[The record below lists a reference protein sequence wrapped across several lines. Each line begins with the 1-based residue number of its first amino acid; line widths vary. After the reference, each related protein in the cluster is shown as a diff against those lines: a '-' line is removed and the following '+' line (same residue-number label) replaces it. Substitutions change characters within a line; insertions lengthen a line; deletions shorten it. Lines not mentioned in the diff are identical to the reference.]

1 MGIRFPLNTVGT
13 FTATASETGGGSI
26 AGGFAYPFKI
36 PQDSDTV
43 VVKFTA
49 SVAGAG
55 YSATLQT
62 TDDGGTTWYD
72 VSRTSIVSNA
82 VSGTATWCS
91 GHVNGVGMATAQNG
105 FPTNSI
111 LSSGIRS
118 TAASTL
124 SANQISGLPILSTT
138 GRVFVQITGNITNA
152 AANTYTAQVKVNS
165 EAQNG

>member
-1 MGIRFPLNTVGT
+1 MGIRKPLQTIGT
-13 FTATASETGGGSI
+13 FTAAANETGTNSV
-26 AGGFAYPFKI
+26 AGGIAYTFTI
-36 PQDSDTV
+36 PQDSDTI

-62 TDDGGTTWYD
+62 TDDGGNTYYD
-72 VSRTSIVSNA
+72 IARTSIVSNA
-82 VSGTATWCS
+82 NNTTATWCA
-91 GHVNGVGMATAQNG
+91 GMVNGVGMATAQNN

-124 SANQISGLPILSTT
+124 AANQISGLPILSDK
-138 GRVFVQITGNITNA
+138 GRVFVRITGNITDA
-152 AANTYTAQVKVNS
+152 ASNTYVAQVKVNS
-165 EAQNG
+165 ESQN

>member
-1 MGIRFPLNTVGT
+1 MGLRKPLQTIGS
-13 FTATASETGGGSI
+13 FTAAASEVGAGSV
-26 AGGFAYPFKI
+26 AGGFAHPFTI
-36 PQDSDTV
+36 PQDTDTI

-49 SVAGAG
+49 SVVGG

-82 VSGTATWCS
+82 ITGTATWCS
-91 GHVNGVGMATAQNG
+91 GHVNGIGMATAQNA

-124 SANQISGLPILSTT
+124 AANQISGLPILSDR
-138 GRVFVQITGNITNA
+138 GRVFVRITGDITNA
-152 AANTYTAQVKVNS
+152 AANTYNAQVKVNS
-165 EAQNG
+165 EAQNS